1 MHLRPLALAL
11 AVTLSPLAAC
21 SAFEDTDSSD
31 SAIEELTPSNVVLQV
46 GADVPPR
53 VRERWKELLTSR
65 VPRLRVAPPTE
76 VVRADADTLV
86 LAIGET
92 ASTRTLIRGDER
104 KPEGVIVRQGRIGDA
119 HLVAGDGGAKPEAH
133 ANLGAVYAGYEM
145 LERFGFA
152 FLHPLAPTLPTRA
165 AFPKALAEQNV
176 TPRWPTRGLQI
187 HTVHPLELT
196 DLLEGWG
203 PNGPDDAAGW
213 EAMLPEWNRFLE
225 WSLANRL
232 NRVQWVLLQASSWA
246 AFAESTTRQARLARL
261 VDDAHAWGIDV
272 GIDAAVSQHQQ
283 HQFGLIREIGDEAK
297 EIEQLQKRVDWIMD
311 AGFDYFSTEGGLTE
325 FTHSD
330 PRHMLRWYDEL
341 TKRVEDKHHRHVF
354 AKFHAST
361 GQIAEGFTNPQTGE
375 PLNVNFLAAFADKRL
390 GVMAHTVQHY
400 GIDDPALTYGNKSFR
415 PMYDFMGFI
424 AGTRNVLWY
433 PETAY
438 WVSFD
443 IDVPLFLPV
452 YAERRVSDLRKIAR
466 DEDAGRFGGATQQ
479 LGKKIDGQ
487 MIFSSGWEWGYW
499 LNDVVTA
506 RAAYSPETGAAS
518 DVDAMKRILAKA
530 LPFGAATKE
539 AVDAIGTLATEE
551 KDLMILGKVDGAPS
565 PRKLD
570 MRNGQAYLQGVETFD
585 EIAAWANLLDLEGIS
600 MTQPRRLSITDSWLT
615 GMLVKGEPS
624 YEKEVAPL
632 LASME
637 RRFGARAT
645 ELAALRDRIPA
656 SSRDLFDDLADAA
669 KMTALRAKQ
678 QHALYDVTH
687 GDTRAR
693 LADARG
699 ALDEAA
705 RVVKAR
711 EPRYR
716 VPASRIAAWRQ
727 NPTSYEFTYLW
738 TVHSLHYWWRD
749 EGKVTTKPKS
759 PCYANIIDPVDVGY
773 GEDASESLRATLD
786 KISARV
792 NIDPIRQCVEA
803 PRTEPT
809 GMFAGLRD

>member
-1 MHLRPLALAL
+1 MHLRAFALGLVLALSPACIAL
-11 AVTLSPLAAC
+11 EET
-21 SAFEDTDSSD
+21 ESSD
-31 SAIEELTPSNVVLQV
+31 AALEELTPSNVVLQV
-46 GADVPPR
+46 GADVPQR
-53 VRERWKELLTSR
+53 VRERWQDLLKSR
-65 VPRLRVAPPTE
+65 VPQLRVAAANE
-76 VVRADADTLV
+76 VVRAGADTLV
-86 LAIGET
+86 LAIGDT
-92 ASTRTLIRGDER
+92 ASTRALIRAEER
-104 KPEGVIVRQGRIGDA
+104 KPEGVIVRQGRLGDA
-119 HLVAGDGGAKPEAH
+119 HLVAADGGGRPDAR
-133 ANLGAVYAGYEM
+133 ANLGAVYAGYEI
-145 LERFGFA
+145 LERFGYA
-152 FLHPLAPTLPTRA
+152 FLHPLAPTLPDRA
-165 AFPKALAEQNV
+165 SFPKALAEQNV
-176 TPRWPTRGLQI
+176 TPRWPMRGLQI

-203 PNGPDDAAGW
+203 PNGTDDANGW

-246 AFAESTTRQARLARL
+246 AFSESRERQARLARL
-261 VDDAHAWGIDV
+261 VDEAHAWGIEV

-283 HQFGLIREIGDEAK
+283 HQFALIREIGDEAK
-297 EIEQLQKRVDWIMD
+297 EVEQLQRRVDWLME
-311 AGFDYFSTEGGLTE
+311 AGFDFFSTEGGLTE

-330 PRHMLRWYDEL
+330 PKHMLRWYDEL
-341 TKRVEDKHHRHVF
+341 TKRVEDKHHRRAF

-375 PLNVNFLAAFADKRL
+375 PLNVNFLPAFADKRL

-400 GIDDPALTYGNKSFR
+400 GIDDPALTYGNKTFR
-415 PMYDFMGFI
+415 PMYDFMGFL
-424 AGTRNVLWY
+424 AGSRKVLWY

-466 DEDAGRFGGATQQ
+466 DEDAGRFGGVTQQ

-506 RAAYSPETGAAS
+506 RASYSPETGAPT
-518 DVDAMKRILAKA
+518 DIEAMKRILAKA
-530 LPFGAATKE
+530 LPFGAATQE
-539 AVDAIGTLATEE
+539 AVDVIGTLATEE
-551 KDLMILGKVDGAPS
+551 RDLMILGKVEGAPS

-585 EIAAWANLLDLEGIS
+585 EIASWANLLDVKGIS
-600 MTQPRRLSITDSWLT
+600 MTQPRRTSITDSWIT
-615 GMLVKGEPS
+615 GLLVKGEPS
-624 YEKEVAPL
+624 YAKEVAPL
-632 LASME
+632 LTSME
-637 RRFGARAT
+637 RRFGARAN
-645 ELAALRDRIPA
+645 ELAKLADRIPA
-656 SSRDLFDDLADAA
+656 WSRDLFDDLADAA
-669 KMTALRAKQ
+669 TMTALRAKQ
-678 QHALYDVTH
+678 QHALYDVSH
-687 GDTRAR
+687 GDARTRMT
-693 LADARG
+693 DARA

-749 EGKVTTKPKS
+749 EGKVATKPSS
-759 PCYANIIDPVDVGY
+759 PCYANIIDPIDVGY
-773 GEDASESLRATLD
+773 GEDASESLRAVLD
-786 KISARV
+786 KISTKM

-803 PRTEPT
+803 PRTEPID
-809 GMFAGLRD
+809 MFSRLR